1 MRSLQENT
9 DQSQKLVPDAALI
22 YCRVS
27 SKKQEEEGS
36 GLDSQEHRCREK
48 ALQLG
53 CDVEAVFPD
62 TISGGGDFLKRPGM
76 VRLLAHLDANP
87 HRRYVVIF
95 DDLKRY
101 SRDTEFH
108 LTLRREMLKRH
119 AIRICLNFNFE
130 DTPEGKFLETILAA
144 TGTLEREQNARQV
157 SQKMKARME
166 QGFWVNRAPVGYKYV
181 KSSRGGKEL
190 VFDEPLASIAR
201 EALEGFACGRFET
214 QAEVQRFLESQPDF
228 PKDMQGGKI
237 RPFTVTR
244 FLKKIVYA
252 GYVESKAWNVSL
264 RPGHHEG
271 IISFEAFEK
280 IQARLKAGGYAP
292 ARKDVSADF
301 PLRGFVAC
309 AGCSK
314 PLTAAWS
321 KGKRKSYPY
330 YLCHNKS
337 CTDYGKSLPRAK
349 VEGQFEDILKAMTPA
364 ENLFQMVKVMVG
376 RAWDQRAAQ
385 FETITASLRREIIRI
400 EKEIDGFLGR
410 IVTTQN
416 TSVIA
421 AYENKITM
429 LEREKLLVTE
439 KLEKNRRPAKGKR
452 EIFEHAMQ
460 FLSNPWKLWASGNIL
475 LQKSVLRLAFTD
487 RLEYCRN
494 EGYRTPKTALPFK
507 LLGDIQAGNCKMVLL
522 ERFELS
528 ASPLPRECSTPEL
541 QQHDYKAFNLLRKG
555 GMPFRAGCD

>member
-1 MRSLQENT
+1 MRSQQENLHRQ
-9 DQSQKLVPDAALI
+9 QSPVPDAALI

-27 SKKQEEEGS
+27 SKKQVADGS

-53 CDVEAVFPD
+53 CEVEGIFPD

-76 VRLLAHLDANP
+76 VRLLAYLDANP
-87 HRRYVVIF
+87 HKRYVVIF

-119 AIRICLNFNFE
+119 AIRICLNFKFE

-157 SQKMKARME
+157 SQKMRARMQ

-181 KSSRGGKEL
+181 KSSKGGKEL
-190 VFDEPLASIAR
+190 VFDEPMASIAR
-201 EALEGFACGRFET
+201 EALEGFACGRLET
-214 QAEVQRFLESQPDF
+214 QAEVQRFLENQPDF
-228 PKDMQGGKI
+228 PKDTPDGKI

-244 FLKKIVYA
+244 FLKKVVYA
-252 GYVESKAWNVSL
+252 GYVESKAWGVSL
-264 RPGHHEG
+264 REGQHEG
-271 IISFEAFEK
+271 IISLEDFEK
-280 IQARLKAGGYAP
+280 IQARLRTGGYAP
-292 ARKDVSADF
+292 ARKDVNEDF

-309 AGCSK
+309 GGCSK

-337 CTDYGKSLPRAK
+337 CANYGKSLPRAK

-364 ENLFQMVKVMVG
+364 ENLFQMVKTMVG
-376 RAWDQRAAQ
+376 QAWEQRAAQ
-385 FETITASLRREIIRI
+385 SKAISVSLQRDVTNIEQEI
-400 EKEIDGFLGR
+400 EGFLGR
-410 IVTTQN
+410 IVSTQN
-416 TSVIA
+416 GSVIS
-421 AYENKITM
+421 AYENKIAS
-429 LEREKLLVTE
+429 LEREKLLAQE
-439 KLEKNRRPAKGKR
+439 KLEKNRRPVKTKR
-452 EIFEHAMQ
+452 QIFEHAMQ
-460 FLSNPWKLWASGNIL
+460 FFSNPWKLWGSGNIL
-475 LQKSVLRLAFTD
+475 LQKSVLRLAFTE

-507 LLGDIQAGNCKMVLL
+507 MLGDIQAGDLEMV
-522 ERFELS
+522 
-528 ASPLPRECSTPEL
+528 P
-541 QQHDYKAFNLLRKG
+541 HG
-555 GMPFRAGCD
+555 

>member
-1 MRSLQENT
+1 MRSDQEDTN
-9 DQSQKLVPDAALI
+9 QKLVPDAALI

-27 SKKQEEEGS
+27 SKKQESEGS

-53 CDVEAVFPD
+53 CEVEEIFPD

-87 HRRYVVIF
+87 KKRYLVIF

-119 AIRICLNFNFE
+119 AIRICLNFKFE

-157 SQKMKARME
+157 SQKMRARMQ

-181 KSSRGGKEL
+181 KSSKGGKEL
-190 VFDEPLASIAR
+190 VFDEPMASIAR

-228 PKDMQGGKI
+228 PKDTQGGKI
-237 RPFTVTR
+237 RAFTITR
-244 FLKKIVYA
+244 FLKKIVYS
-252 GYVESKAWNVSL
+252 GYVESSAWNVSL
-264 RPGHHEG
+264 RPGQHEG
-271 IISFEAFEK
+271 IISLGTFEK
-280 IQARLKAGGYAP
+280 IQARLKTGGYAP

-330 YLCHNKS
+330 YLCQNKP

-364 ENLFQMVKVMVG
+364 ENLFQIVKAMVG
-376 RAWDQRAAQ
+376 RAWDQRATQA
-385 FETITASLRREIIRI
+385 ETKSVALQREVTRI
-400 EKEIDGFLGR
+400 EQDIDGFLDR
-410 IVTTQN
+410 IVNTQN
-416 TSVIA
+416 ASVIS
-421 AYENKITM
+421 AYENKISL
-429 LEREKLLVTE
+429 LEREKLLANE
-439 KLEKNRRPAKGKR
+439 KLEKNKRPIKTKR

-460 FLSNPWKLWASGNIL
+460 LLSSPWKLWASGNIL
-475 LQKSVLRLAFTD
+475 LQKSVLRLAFVE

-507 LLGDIQAGNCKMVLL
+507 LLGDIQAGNCEMVPH
-522 ERFELS
+522 R
-528 ASPLPRECSTPEL
+528 
-541 QQHDYKAFNLLRKG
+541 
-555 GMPFRAGCD
+555 